1 MSLYN
6 MIHGFNPSC
15 IFFMPMLGR
24 KQDEWP
30 RFRDCFLSEDGERIV
45 IYTRVGGNNRNSG
58 YGEEDLYNDPNFV
71 TTYDDDYDNTYGYYE
86 FTPPERWKN
95 DFNHIV
101 EGRFSEV
108 SRYYKNYLKEFYPIL
123 AEKGVIDSLFKK
135 SEEVSEGA

>member
-30 RFRDCFLSEDGERIV
+30 RFRDCFLSEDHEHIV

-58 YGEEDLYNDPNFV
+58 FGEEDLYKDPNFIK
-71 TTYDDDYDNTYGYYE
+71 TYDDDYDNTYGYYE
-86 FTPPERWKN
+86 FVPPERWKN

-101 EGRFSEV
+101 EGKISEV
-108 SRYYKNYLKEFYPIL
+108 SEDYKNYLKEFYPIL
-123 AEKGVIDSLFKK
+123 AEKGVMDLLFKK